1 MIFIFLVGINFGSS
15 RLSIEKYKINR
26 SITAQQDL
34 LIDQNGEALGI
45 VNIRSTLAKADEV
58 GLDLVEISR
67 NAVPPV
73 CKIIDYEKLKYE
85 LKKKKAEAK
94 KRKKL

>member
-45 VNIRSTLAKADEV
+45 VNIRSTLAKAD
-58 GLDLVEISR
+58 
-67 NAVPPV
+67 
-73 CKIIDYEKLKYE
+73 
-85 LKKKKAEAK
+85 
-94 KRKKL
+94 

>member
-1 MIFIFLVGINFGSS
+1 MIFIFLVGINFWSS

-34 LIDQNGEALGI
+34 LIDQNGEVLDI

-94 KRKKL
+94 K